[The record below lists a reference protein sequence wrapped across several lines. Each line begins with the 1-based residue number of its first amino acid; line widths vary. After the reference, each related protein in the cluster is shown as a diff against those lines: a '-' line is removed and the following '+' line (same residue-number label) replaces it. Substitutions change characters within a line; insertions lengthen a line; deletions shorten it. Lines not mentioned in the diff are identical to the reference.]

1 MADYLTFQNLIDEVQ
16 RAVKATG
23 GSIESL
29 IKHTI
34 NMVYLNELLASDDL
48 YPLFWLTDFDDSLK
62 AKAPATITGITKA
75 APGVITAAAHGF
87 AAGDLITIYGLSE
100 MTQLN
105 NRTFRVSSTGLA
117 TNTFSIT
124 DLEASGDI
132 STSSYTAETTGGTAH
147 HRGLTL
153 ATSGKNVQRI
163 LKCKFHDELPLEPI
177 GIDEIE
183 NENSAMS
190 DSTSRPSRYYHRK
203 AFTTTGTE
211 VNQLLWF
218 QAADQAY
225 DLRYWF
231 EKRPSKLET
240 AATDVPLLPPQFQYG
255 IVAGSVMRLSQSGVE
270 VETPLVWPGIYKS
283 HVSALISFN
292 RKHYEKA
299 NIYEMENQK
308 PYLL

>member
-1 MADYLTFQNLIDEVQ
+1 MADYLTFQNIIDEVQ

-132 STSSYTAETTGGTAH
+132 STSSYTAETTGGKAH

-153 ATSGKNVQRI
+153 ATSGKNVQKI
-163 LKCKFHDELPLEPI
+163 LKCKFNDEDILEPI
-177 GIDEIE
+177 SIDEIE
-183 NENSAMS
+183 NVNSAMS
-190 DSTSRPSRYYHRK
+190 DSTSRPTRYYHRK
-203 AFTTTGTE
+203 SFTATGTE

-218 QAADQAY
+218 QASDDSY

-240 AATDVPLLPPQFQYG
+240 VGTDVPLLPPQLQYG
-255 IVAGSVMRLSQSGVE
+255 IVAGAVMRLSQSGVE
-270 VETPLVWPGIYKS
+270 VETPLVWPGVYKS
-283 HVSALISFN
+283 HVMALISFN
-292 RKHYEKA
+292 RKFYEKS
-299 NIYEMENQK
+299 NIYEMENTK